1 MLFENELNH
10 WGKNLTGIDLS
21 NSSAHDEIIMIRT
34 VEMNK
39 SEIIKDPEILH
50 PCRFDK
56 KKMIHIYEEYCATK
70 CTEER
75 DSRGKIIDL
84 PNVSVNLIGEAVDLA
99 FLHA

>member
-10 WGKNLTGIDLS
+10 VGKNLTGMELT
-21 NSSAHDEIIMIRT
+21 NSPAHDEIIMIRT
-34 VEMNK
+34 VEIEAK
-39 SEIIKDPEILH
+39 AIISDPEILH

-56 KKMIHIYEEYCATK
+56 RKMLHIYNEYCATK

-75 DSRGKIIDL
+75 NEKGELIDL
-84 PNVSVNLIGEAVDLA
+84 PNVSVSLIGEAVNLA